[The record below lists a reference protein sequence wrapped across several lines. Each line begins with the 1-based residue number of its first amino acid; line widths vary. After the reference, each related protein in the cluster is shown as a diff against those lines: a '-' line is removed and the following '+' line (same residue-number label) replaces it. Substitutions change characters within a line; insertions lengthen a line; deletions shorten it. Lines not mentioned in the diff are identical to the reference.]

1 MAFGRLMCALRSSLR
16 AALVA
21 MSVAAGCAPQFDGQV
36 FRGDGFAF
44 RLASVPSAWRQ
55 VETTDRGLAFRDEE
69 NRGTALV
76 NGRCGRDED
85 VPLKALTQHLF
96 FTFTER
102 HIVRE
107 ELVPFDDR
115 EALHTTLTAKLDG
128 VPMRFDVWV
137 LKRDGCVYD
146 LLYFAPR
153 EGFERGVPAFL
164 ELVKGFTSKVRDG
177 R

>member
-1 MAFGRLMCALRSSLR
+1 M
-16 AALVA
+16 AAL
-21 MSVAAGCAPQFDGQV
+21 SLAAACAPRYDGRV

-44 RLASVPSAWRQ
+44 RLANVPRAWRQ
-55 VETTDRGLAFRDEE
+55 LETTNTGIALRDEE

-96 FTFTER
+96 FAFTER
-102 HIVRE
+102 NIEQE

-153 EGFERGVPAFL
+153 DGFERGAPAFL
-164 ELVKGFTSKVRDG
+164 ELVRGFTSKVPHGD
-177 R
+177 